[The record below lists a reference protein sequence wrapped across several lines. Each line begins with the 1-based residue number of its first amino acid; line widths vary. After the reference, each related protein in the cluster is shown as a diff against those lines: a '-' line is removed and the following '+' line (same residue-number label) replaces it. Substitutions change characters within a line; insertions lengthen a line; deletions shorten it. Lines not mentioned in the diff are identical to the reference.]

1 MEYDEMNVLLD
12 TCAILFLSLD
22 DPCVKSSTRSLL
34 EEAQS
39 VSISPISAAEL
50 ASLQERGKLELP
62 THWRLWL
69 REAVKRNGWD
79 TPPITLEI
87 MEEAWSLPGTFHA
100 DPADR
105 ILTATARK
113 ESRLL
118 LTTDQKIRDYP
129 HVRAEW

>member
-1 MEYDEMNVLLD
+1 MNVLLD

-22 DPCVKSSTRSLL
+22 DPCVGQSTRTILDNA
-34 EEAQS
+34 ET

-50 ASLQERGKLELP
+50 ACLQDRGRIELP
-62 THWRLWL
+62 MHWRLWL
-69 REAVKRNGWD
+69 REAVRRNGWD
-79 TPPITLEI
+79 TLPITLEI
-87 MEEAWSLPGTFHA
+87 MEEAWSLPGNFHT

-105 ILTATARK
+105 ILTGTARK
-113 ESRLL
+113 ENRLL

>member
-1 MEYDEMNVLLD
+1 MNVLLD

-22 DPCVKSSTRSLL
+22 DPCVQPSTKAIL
-34 EEAQS
+34 EDAES

-50 ASLQERGKLELP
+50 ACLQERGKIGLP
-62 THWRLWL
+62 VHWRLWL
-69 REAVKRNGWD
+69 REALHRNGWD
-79 TPPITLEI
+79 ALPITLDI
-87 MEEAWSLPGTFHA
+87 AEEAWCLPGTFHA

-113 ESRLL
+113 ENRLL
-118 LTTDQKIRDYP
+118 LTTDRKILEYP